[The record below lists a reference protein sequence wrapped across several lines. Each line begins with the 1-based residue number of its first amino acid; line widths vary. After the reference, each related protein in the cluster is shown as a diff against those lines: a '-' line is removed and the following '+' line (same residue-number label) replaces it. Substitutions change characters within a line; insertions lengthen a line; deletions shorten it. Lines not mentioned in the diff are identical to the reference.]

1 MPAVPSLRG
10 ALTGREPV
18 FAISH
23 RRPGGV
29 RTLYGVHSPGRTH
42 LLVFKNATF
51 ADALARGLVGYHI
64 HHHEY
69 PARDWNLDGKQIY
82 DDVLFDTPEVT
93 RALTPMDDISVDE
106 IRLDL
111 LMKKQ
116 RGSGV
121 NYMLVYDVDEETG
134 TMQSRNYRLNDKTDA
149 AAWLGRVA
157 KMTACPPGDI
167 RDFPAAHSQK
177 LLPPPARP
185 RRRLDAPPDILP
197 PCDSEQ

>member
-1 MPAVPSLRG
+1 MVAVPSLRG

-23 RRPGGV
+23 CRPGGV
-29 RTLYGVHSPGRTH
+29 RTLYGVHSTGRTH
-42 LLVFKNATF
+42 LLVFKDATF
-51 ADALARGLVGYHI
+51 ADALARGLVGYHSY
-64 HHHEY
+64 HHEY

-82 DDVLFDTPEVT
+82 DDVLFETPVT
-93 RALTPMDDISVDE
+93 RALTPMDDIRVDE

-121 NYMLVYDVDEETG
+121 NYMLVYDVDEITG

-157 KMTACPPGDI
+157 EMTVCPPGDI

-177 LLPPPARP
+177 LLPPPVRP
-185 RRRLDAPPDILP
+185 PRTLDPPPDILP